1 MTVEEKEQIF
11 LQWQREHRGIVL
23 KVARSYAAS
32 KGDQEDLAQE
42 ILIQLWQ
49 SVDRFENQAK
59 PSTWIYRVALNS
71 AMAWQRGERR
81 RRHRIARMVELDA
94 YWLKAEGPESELLN
108 RLYESIRQL
117 TPHER
122 SLVLLYLDDL
132 KYADIAD
139 VIGIS
144 ESNVGVRINR
154 VKKRL
159 TELCNKGSDS

>member
-32 KGDQEDLAQE
+32 KGDQEDLAQA

-108 RLYESIRQL
+108 RLYESI
-117 TPHER
+117 
-122 SLVLLYLDDL
+122 
-132 KYADIAD
+132 DIAD